1 MSKLPWAKYIF
12 SALGTALI
20 VLLADQ
26 FLTFNMVSVIVLCAI
41 SYWTILQ
48 GFHRIKGYD

>member
-26 FLTFNMVSVIVLCAI
+26 FLTLNIVSVMVLCAI
-41 SYWTILQ
+41 SYWTILH
-48 GFHRIKGYD
+48 GFHRIKAYN